1 MVRVLQISGNM
12 NMGGQET
19 FIMNVYRNID
29 RSKIQFD
36 FVVHSK
42 ERGYYDD
49 EIEKLGGRI
58 YRITPMTKNIFKHCK
73 ELKNVIKKGKYEI
86 IHRHTSSSIVFI
98 DLLIA
103 KICGVKK
110 RIVHSHNNLSKNV
123 ILHKIFR
130 PFLNLLSTDKMAC
143 SIEAAKWLFG
153 NKYCKCAEVVN
164 NGVELTKFLFNKEL
178 RNLTRKKYDVQDNII
193 IGHVGRF
200 DYQKNHNYILKIF
213 SKVIEKND
221 KYRLWLVGEGA
232 IKEEIKQ
239 KAKEEN
245 IEKYIKFFGIVD
257 NVNEL
262 LQGMDIFVFPQLLVL
277 NLRMSLTGLLSIFI
291 SLVVLLVVFTDA
303 PVALPILTSRTLTGS
318 HSPELI
324 LCSSISYSP
333 VFRSTFPSSISAYS
347 LNVPSISLNSKCALS
362 SPSMVR

>member
-19 FIMNVYRNID
+19 FIMNVYRNVD

-86 IHRHTSSSIVFI
+86 VHRHTSSSIVFI

-164 NGVELTKFLFNKEL
+164 NGVELTKFLFNKEI
-178 RNLTRKKYDVQDNII
+178 RNLIRKKYDVEDNII

-262 LQGMDIFVFPQLLVL
+262 LQGMDIFVFP
-277 NLRMSLTGLLSIFI
+277 SIYEGLGI
-291 SLVVLLVVFTDA
+291 SLVEAQISGLKCIVSENIQNEAIITNNVKMIKLEQDNLWCKEIEEIQNGYNRQIKIDDKVDSFNIKK
-303 PVALPILTSRTLTGS
+303 VAENLERNYL
-318 HSPELI
+318 EE
-324 LCSSISYSP
+324 
-333 VFRSTFPSSISAYS
+333 
-347 LNVPSISLNSKCALS
+347 
-362 SPSMVR
+362 

>member
-19 FIMNVYRNID
+19 FIMNVYRNVD

-86 IHRHTSSSIVFI
+86 VHRHTSSSIVFI

-164 NGVELTKFLFNKEL
+164 NGVELTKFLFDKEI
-178 RNLTRKKYDVQDNII
+178 RNLIRKKYDVEDNII

-262 LQGMDIFVFPQLLVL
+262 LQGMDIFVFP
-277 NLRMSLTGLLSIFI
+277 SIYEGLGI
-291 SLVVLLVVFTDA
+291 SLVEAQISGLKCIVSENIQNEAIITNNVKMIKLEQDNLWCKEIEEIQNGYNRQIKIDDKVDSFNIKK
-303 PVALPILTSRTLTGS
+303 VAENLERNYL
-318 HSPELI
+318 EE
-324 LCSSISYSP
+324 
-333 VFRSTFPSSISAYS
+333 
-347 LNVPSISLNSKCALS
+347 
-362 SPSMVR
+362 

>member
-19 FIMNVYRNID
+19 FIMNVYRNVD

-86 IHRHTSSSIVFI
+86 VHRHTSSSIVFI
-98 DLLIA
+98 DLLIE

-164 NGVELTKFLFNKEL
+164 NGVELTKFLFNKEI
-178 RNLTRKKYDVQDNII
+178 RNLIRKKYDVEDNII
-193 IGHVGRF
+193 IGHVGR
-200 DYQKNHNYILKIF
+200 
-213 SKVIEKND
+213 
-221 KYRLWLVGEGA
+221 
-232 IKEEIKQ
+232 
-239 KAKEEN
+239 
-245 IEKYIKFFGIVD
+245 
-257 NVNEL
+257 
-262 LQGMDIFVFPQLLVL
+262 
-277 NLRMSLTGLLSIFI
+277 
-291 SLVVLLVVFTDA
+291 
-303 PVALPILTSRTLTGS
+303 
-318 HSPELI
+318 
-324 LCSSISYSP
+324 
-333 VFRSTFPSSISAYS
+333 
-347 LNVPSISLNSKCALS
+347 
-362 SPSMVR
+362 